1 MTAFKNYHV
10 TPQQAG
16 LALGPVLRQLLPD
29 TPWSKVHRL
38 VENRHVEI
46 NGNLCTDAGRKL
58 TVGDVIKLWEEPRN
72 APPREDQLK
81 IRYVDEHI
89 VVVEKPPGLTTT
101 RHSEEREWSP
111 RRRQVQP
118 TLDELLLRVLSR
130 RQAARTKGPGGRSV
144 RQRLRAVHR
153 LDRDTSGLMVFART
167 TKAEQRLVE
176 MFSKHTVRRAYWAIV
191 QGDISEQ
198 TIESRL
204 VRDRGD
210 GRRGSTKDEEAGK
223 EAVTHVRPLERLG
236 PYTLIECRLKTGR
249 THQIRIHLS
258 EAGHPVCGEKVYNR
272 PLFGAEVP
280 DHSGAVRQALHA
292 FELGFEHPIT
302 GEPLE
307 FQMPMPADM
316 QRLLER
322 LRKAVASSP

>member
-1 MTAFKNYHV
+1 MSAFKNYHV
-10 TPQQAG
+10 SPDQNG
-16 LALGPVLRQLLPD
+16 LALGPVLRQWLPG

-46 NGNLCTDAGRKL
+46 NGNLCTDRGRKL
-58 TVGDVIKLWEEPRN
+58 ATGDVVKLWDEPRN
-72 APPREDQLK
+72 APPRENELK
-81 IRYVDEHI
+81 VRYVDEHI
-89 VVVEKPPGLTTT
+89 VVVEKPPGVTTT
-101 RHSEEREWSP
+101 RHSEERDWSP

-118 TLDELLLRVLSR
+118 TLDEMLLRVLSR
-130 RQAARTKGPGGRSV
+130 RQSAQAKRGPGGRRP

-167 TKAEQRLVE
+167 TKAEQRLVA
-176 MFSKHTVRRAYWAIV
+176 MFSEHEVRRAYLAIV
-191 QGDISEQ
+191 VGDIGEQ
-198 TIESRL
+198 TIQSRL

-223 EAVTHVRPLERLG
+223 LAITHVRPLERLG

-272 PLFGAEVP
+272 PMFGAETL
-280 DHSGAVRQALHA
+280 DQSGAVRQALHA
-292 FELGFEHPIT
+292 FELGFEHPVT
-302 GEPLE
+302 GKSLE
-307 FQMPMPADM
+307 FEMPLPADM
-316 QRLLER
+316 QRLLDR
-322 LRKAVASSP
+322 LRG